1 MTHKDIAIFGALG
14 WVLALGSAIV
24 GYLIVREGV
33 MAAIQRTA
41 RAERQH
47 VDEALVLRRGIKL
60 ICLGAP
66 FLIGGLFVCVMI
78 ALGR

>member
-1 MTHKDIAIFGALG
+1 MTHKDIAIFGVLG
-14 WVLALGSAIV
+14 WVLALGATIV

-33 MAAIQRTA
+33 MTVIQRTA

-47 VDEALVLRRGIKL
+47 VDEALVLRRGIRP
-60 ICLGAP
+60 ICLGIP

-78 ALGR
+78 